1 MSFKQLHKEFENRNT
16 DLFLLQQKPGFSKYI
31 LVRSLDKHHLQK
43 LIDQRTLSLPPRPK
57 PSDLYQAV
65 YDSTISIQDLIAF
78 IKSEYPDVKAIR
90 QDQEQHLPTILSGFT
105 NVKCGVRNDN
115 LNDLVSGLVRDK
127 TIKSKQELDT
137 RIQDL
142 INNSVQDYIYWQYYN
157 QASSDLLEHI
167 FNDHPNI
174 IPTLRKIKY
183 VDFLIEINGEI
194 IPFDLK
200 VTHLSEDYYNL
211 LKSGLT
217 LGANGDDDYIVGVND
232 TEIQKIKE
240 FYKSV
245 KNKHSLPNYGQFT
258 KLDLINELKKYESID
273 PSINTFLT
281 ALTLSRSQL
290 VQETE
295 QNLKKACWWN
305 YKYQGER
312 LFKNNN
318 RFYIFLA
325 YKDSYEDPRPLKGN
339 LNDIKLKVNNLIDNL
354 NTQNLMTIKYRYEKD
369 PTVNGNYKVNALAVI
384 LVK

>member
-31 LVRSLDKHHLQK
+31 LVRSLDKHHLLK

-65 YDSTISIQDLIAF
+65 YDSTISIQDLITF
-78 IKSEYPDVKAIR
+78 IKSEYPAVKAIR

-339 LNDIKLKVNNLIDNL
+339 LNDIKLKVNNLINNL

-369 PTVNGNYKVNALAVI
+369 ATVNGNYKVNALAVI

>member
-1 MSFKQLHKEFENRNT
+1 MSFNQLHTEFEKRNT

-31 LVRSLDKHHLQK
+31 LVRSLDKQHLLK
-43 LIDQRTLSLPPRPK
+43 LIAQRTLPLPNKPK
-57 PSDLYQAV
+57 IDDYYQAV
-65 YDSTISIQDLIAF
+65 YDSTISIQDLINF
-78 IKSEYPDVKAIR
+78 IRSEYPAVKSIR
-90 QDQEQHLPTILSGFT
+90 QDQEQYLPTILTGFT

-127 TIKSKQELDT
+127 TIQSKQELDT
-137 RIQDL
+137 RIHDL

-167 FNDHPNI
+167 FNDHPKV

-183 VDFLIEINGEI
+183 VDFLIELNGEI
-194 IPFDLK
+194 VPFDLK
-200 VTHLSEDYYNL
+200 VTHLSEEYYNL
-211 LKSGLT
+211 LKSGLISQ
-217 LGANGDDDYIVGVND
+217 ANGDDDYVVGANT
-232 TEIQKIKE
+232 TEIQEIKE

-245 KNKHSLPNYGQFT
+245 KNKYSLPNYGQFT
-258 KLDLINELKKYESID
+258 KLDLINELKKYASSD
-273 PSINTFLT
+273 PSISRFLT
-281 ALTLSRSQL
+281 NITLSRSQL

-295 QNLKKACWWN
+295 RNLKKACWWN

-339 LNDIKLKVNNLIDNL
+339 LTDIKLKVDNLINNL
-354 NTQNLMTIKYRYEKD
+354 TSQNLMTIKYKYQKD
-369 PTVNGNYKVNALAVI
+369 PTFNGPYKVNALSVI
-384 LVK
+384 VIK